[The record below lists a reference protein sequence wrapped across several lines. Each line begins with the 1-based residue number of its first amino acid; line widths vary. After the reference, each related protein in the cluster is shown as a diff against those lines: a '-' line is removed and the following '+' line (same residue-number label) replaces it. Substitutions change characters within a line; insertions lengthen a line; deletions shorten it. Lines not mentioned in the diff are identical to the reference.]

1 MTSTQKKPRAAR
13 RRRKTT
19 PKPMTSESY
28 QVTKEDSNHMVE
40 EISNNGYTLSELK
53 EEANVVLPVVLPKPT
68 DNIIPLSSYITDA
81 KNRWKIHQ
89 YEIKA
94 LSKDITWT
102 YDKLKPYLNKV
113 RARFSP
119 KDS

>member
-1 MTSTQKKPRAAR
+1 MTSTQTKPRAAR

-28 QVTKEDSNHMVE
+28 QVTKENEVE
-40 EISNNGYTLSELK
+40 IPKVT
-53 EEANVVLPVVLPKPT
+53 LPKPE
-68 DNIIPLSSYITDA
+68 DNIIPFESYVKDA

-94 LSKDITWT
+94 LSKDIRWG
-102 YDKLKPYLNKV
+102 YNKAEPFV
-113 RARFSP
+113 KKVIARFSP
-119 KDS
+119 KGS

>member
-1 MTSTQKKPRAAR
+1 MTT
-13 RRRKTT
+13 
-19 PKPMTSESY
+19 ESY
-28 QVTKEDSNHMVE
+28 PVTKEDSNHMVE

-53 EEANVVLPVVLPKPT
+53 EEAKVVLPKPT

-94 LSKDITWT
+94 LSKDFRWG
-102 YDKLKPYLNKV
+102 YDKAEPFVKKV
-113 RARFSP
+113 IARFSP
-119 KDS
+119 KGS